1 MGLQD
6 KLKEL
11 EEKGLQEIK
20 VTDELSKL
28 NKIRV
33 NLLGKKGPLTE
44 ILRGMRDLSKEE
56 RPKVGQYA
64 NQIRDNLK
72 EQIEARKA
80 ELEQAALDRQL
91 ASETLDVTLPGSP
104 VRQGQP
110 HVIQQIIDS
119 LEDLFLG
126 MGYQIVEGPEVE
138 LDRYNFE
145 MLNLPK
151 DHPAR
156 DMQDTFY

>member
-110 HVIQQIIDS
+110 HVI
-119 LEDLFLG
+119 
-126 MGYQIVEGPEVE
+126 
-138 LDRYNFE
+138 
-145 MLNLPK
+145 
-151 DHPAR
+151 
-156 DMQDTFY
+156 